1 MLVLSASLGLLLPCV
16 KCSSDFSTLVYKK
29 CSNQTYNGSTESHSQ
44 TLSSL
49 FQELLPQSS
58 TSKFFKTTAGDE
70 NVGISAFFQ
79 CRNDLRNDEC
89 YNCVNTLPKVSNS
102 LCKQALAARVHLDG
116 CYFKYETD
124 GLVEE
129 TSTHELLH
137 QTCSE
142 KKVVG
147 HGFEELKNAA
157 FAAMESGVV
166 SEGGF
171 YETNYESLHV
181 MAQCQGDLKG
191 CDCGECISSAIQV
204 AEEKCGASISS
215 QVYMDKCFMSYT
227 YYPDGIPGNSYPGK
241 LGRIEYKIKTKMFM
255 LINFRIIVWIYA
267 KLKIIWPGKESNYGK
282 STGRTVAIVV
292 GGAVVLGVGFILLKF
307 FKSCGKK
314 EDI

>member
-1 MLVLSASLGLLLPCV
+1 MDSTSISFPLVSHILVLSASLGLLLPCV
-16 KCSSDFSTLVYKK
+16 ECSSDFSTLVYKK

-58 TSKFFKTTAGDE
+58 TSRFFKTTAGDE

-89 YNCVNTLPKVSNS
+89 YSCVNTLPKVSNS

-124 GLVEE
+124 GLDVEE

-142 KKVVG
+142 KKVAG

-171 YETNYESLHV
+171 YETNYEFLHV
-181 MAQCQGDLKG
+181 MAQCQGDLGG

-215 QVYMDKCFMSYT
+215 QVYLDKCFMSYT
-227 YYPDGIPGNSYPGK
+227 YYPDGIPEK
-241 LGRIEYKIKTKMFM
+241 D
-255 LINFRIIVWIYA
+255 
-267 KLKIIWPGKESNYGK
+267 SNYGK
-282 STGRTVAIVV
+282 STGRTVAIVL
-292 GGAVVLGVGFILLKF
+292 GGAALLGVGFILLKF

>member
-1 MLVLSASLGLLLPCV
+1 MVRAIDNVTERGSPVAGEPVSLISRSVLYNGIWLMPVSWSVRILAPWC
-16 KCSSDFSTLVYKK
+16 TRN

-70 NVGISAFFQ
+70 DVGISAFFQ

-129 TSTHELLH
+129 TSTRELLH

-142 KKVVG
+142 ERVEG
-147 HGFEELKNAA
+147 HGFEEGEERSLRSHG
-157 FAAMESGVV
+157 ER
-166 SEGGF
+166 GG
-171 YETNYESLHV
+171 E
-181 MAQCQGDLKG
+181 
-191 CDCGECISSAIQV
+191 
-204 AEEKCGASISS
+204 
-215 QVYMDKCFMSYT
+215 
-227 YYPDGIPGNSYPGK
+227 
-241 LGRIEYKIKTKMFM
+241 
-255 LINFRIIVWIYA
+255 
-267 KLKIIWPGKESNYGK
+267 
-282 STGRTVAIVV
+282 
-292 GGAVVLGVGFILLKF
+292 
-307 FKSCGKK
+307 
-314 EDI
+314 

>member
-1 MLVLSASLGLLLPCV
+1 MDSTSVSFSLVSHVLVLSASLGLLLPCV
-16 KCSSDFSTLVYKK
+16 ECSSDLSILVFKK
-29 CSNQTYNGSTESHSQ
+29 CSNQTFNGSTESHSQ

-70 NVGISAFFQ
+70 DVGISAFFQ

-89 YNCVNTLPKVSNS
+89 YNCVNTLPK
-102 LCKQALAARVHLDG
+102 
-116 CYFKYETD
+116 YETD

-129 TSTHELLH
+129 TSTRELLH

-142 KKVVG
+142 ERVEG
-147 HGFEELKNAA
+147 HGFEEVKNEA

-191 CDCGECISSAIQV
+191 CDCGECISSAVQV

-241 LGRIEYKIKTKMFM
+241 
-255 LINFRIIVWIYA
+255 
-267 KLKIIWPGKESNYGK
+267 ESDYGK
-282 STGRTVAIVV
+282 STGRTVAIVL
-292 GGAVVLGVGFILLKF
+292 GGAAVLGAGFILLKL

>member
-1 MLVLSASLGLLLPCV
+1 MDSTSISFSLVSHMLVLSASLGLLLQCV

-29 CSNQTYNGSTESHSQ
+29 CSNQTYNDSTESHSQ

-241 LGRIEYKIKTKMFM
+241 
-255 LINFRIIVWIYA
+255 
-267 KLKIIWPGKESNYGK
+267 ESNYGK